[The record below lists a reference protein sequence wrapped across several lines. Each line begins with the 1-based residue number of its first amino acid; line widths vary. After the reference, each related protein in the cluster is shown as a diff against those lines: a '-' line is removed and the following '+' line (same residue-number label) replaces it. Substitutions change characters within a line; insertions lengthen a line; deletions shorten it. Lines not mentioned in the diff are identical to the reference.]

1 MQCKCGFVHNWKHSL
16 QVASGGLWI
25 EVTWRCKGITTKNY
39 SIFVHAYLLQN
50 KENNKWPF
58 LMSTHRFYNHH
69 ASSKFKL

>member
-50 KENNKWPF
+50 KENNKLSLLF
-58 LMSTHRFYNHH
+58 EFTLYLLH
-69 ASSKFKL
+69 LL